1 MPETTKVSDRRQE
14 VGPLGRTLLDAEDFA
29 RAISAG
35 TEWLGANK
43 ELVNSLNVFPVPDGD
58 TGTNMH
64 LTLLAAVRE
73 ISKVQGK
80 TLSDIAEAVAL
91 GSLMG
96 ARGNSGVILSQLL
109 RGFAK
114 GVEGKTTLDVAGLAR
129 GLQVAASMAYKAVMK
144 PVEGTMLTVA
154 RQAARSA
161 VECKRNNLDMVQAVE
176 KILNDAQDTLEKTPE
191 MLPTLK
197 EAGVVDAGGQGL
209 VFFWEGFVKSIRGE
223 AVFAR
228 RDALVA
234 VPQKADSKVAARKAK
249 EEEKRPDLDFR
260 YCTEF
265 LVKGKNLP
273 LDMLRQNLTRFGDC
287 VLVVG
292 TDDVA
297 KVHVHTNHPG
307 QVLEH
312 CIRLGELHEIKI
324 DNMAY
329 QHNEFEEA
337 KSKRDRVVSID
348 SGDDE
353 QDSRY
358 KSGGAGEA
366 KPKEQKVE
374 KPVGVVAVAVGE
386 GLSEILKSLGA
397 DVIVEGGQTMN
408 PSIEELRDAVYQVA
422 AKSVIILPNNGNVIL
437 TADKV
442 KEIVSDIETVVI
454 PTKTIPQG
462 VAALVTYNPSVDA
475 ESNRRS
481 MEDMISQVSTGEVT
495 YAVRASS
502 VNGFSIDEK
511 DFIGIKDG
519 ELCSTGKDRN
529 EVAMSLVSQMV
540 DSDTSLITIYHGK
553 DIRSEDANELAERLA
568 DVYPYLEIEVHYG
581 GQPVYYYIISAE

>member
-1 MPETTKVSDRRQE
+1 M
-14 VGPLGRTLLDAEDFA
+14 GRSLLDAEDFA
-29 RAISAG
+29 RAIAAG

-43 ELVNSLNVFPVPDGD
+43 DLVNALNVFPVPDGD

-73 ISKVQGK
+73 INKVRGK

-114 GVEGKTTLDVAGLAR
+114 GVEGKTTLDVAGLAQ

-154 RQAARSA
+154 RSAARSA
-161 VECKRNNLDMVQAVE
+161 AECRRMELDIVSAVE
-176 KILNDAQDTLEKTPE
+176 KILKDAQETLDRTPE

-209 VFFWEGFVKSIRGE
+209 VFVWEGLVKSIRGE
-223 AVFAR
+223 TVFAKR
-228 RDALVA
+228 EPLVVVPGRADAAPAIGKPKEVA
-234 VPQKADSKVAARKAK
+234 
-249 EEEKRPDLDFR
+249 EETLEFR

-273 LDMLRQNLTRFGDC
+273 LDMLRQNLGGFGDC

-292 TDDVA
+292 TSDVA
-297 KVHVHTNHPG
+297 KVHIHTNHPG
-307 QVLEH
+307 QVMEH

-329 QHNEFEEA
+329 QHTEFEAARSGRNALAPVSYDEEDGCEA
-337 KSKRDRVVSID
+337 NANSK
-348 SGDDE
+348 DE
-353 QDSRY
+353 ANPQESEI
-358 KSGGAGEA
+358 K
-366 KPKEQKVE
+366 
-374 KPVGVVAVAVGE
+374 KPVGVVAVAIGE
-386 GLSEILKSLGA
+386 GLSAILKSLGA
-397 DVIVEGGQTMN
+397 DVVVEGGQTMN
-408 PSIEELRDAVYQVA
+408 PSIEELRDAVYEVS

-442 KEIVSDIETVVI
+442 KELAPDIDIVVV

-462 VAALVTYNPSVDA
+462 IAALISYNPLADA
-475 ESNRRS
+475 EANSES
-481 MEDMISQVSTGEVT
+481 MKGMITQVSTGEVT
-495 YAVRASS
+495 YAVRASN
-502 VNGFSIDEK
+502 VNGFTIDEK

-519 ELCSTGKDRN
+519 DLCSAGKDRN
-529 EVAMSLVSQMV
+529 EVAMNLVSQMV

-553 DIRSEDANELAERLA
+553 DVYSEDANVLAERLA
-568 DVYPYLEIEVHYG
+568 DIYPSLEVEVHYG
-581 GQPVYYYIISAE
+581 GQPVYYYIISTE

>member
-249 EEEKRPDLDFR
+249 EEEKRPDLEFR

-265 LVKGKNLP
+265 LVRGKNLP

>member
-1 MPETTKVSDRRQE
+1 
-14 VGPLGRTLLDAEDFA
+14 
-29 RAISAG
+29 
-35 TEWLGANK
+35 
-43 ELVNSLNVFPVPDGD
+43 
-58 TGTNMH
+58 
-64 LTLLAAVRE
+64 
-73 ISKVQGK
+73 
-80 TLSDIAEAVAL
+80 
-91 GSLMG
+91 
-96 ARGNSGVILSQLL
+96 
-109 RGFAK
+109 
-114 GVEGKTTLDVAGLAR
+114 
-129 GLQVAASMAYKAVMK
+129 MAYKAVMK

-249 EEEKRPDLDFR
+249 EEEKRPDLEFR

>member
-1 MPETTKVSDRRQE
+1 M
-14 VGPLGRTLLDAEDFA
+14 GRTLLDAEDFA

-114 GVEGKTTLDVAGLAR
+114 GVEGKTALDVAGLAR

-234 VPQKADSKVAARKAK
+234 VPQRADSKVSARKAK
-249 EEEKRPDLDFR
+249 EEEKEPDLEFR

-442 KEIVSDIETVVI
+442 KELVSDIETVVI

>member
-249 EEEKRPDLDFR
+249 EEEKRPDLEFR

-442 KEIVSDIETVVI
+442 KELVSDIETVVI

>member
-114 GVEGKTTLDVAGLAR
+114 GVEGKTALDVAGLAR

-234 VPQKADSKVAARKAK
+234 VPQRADSKVSARKAK
-249 EEEKRPDLDFR
+249 EEEKEPDLEFR

-581 GQPVYYYIISAE
+581 GQPVYYYIISVE

>member
-114 GVEGKTTLDVAGLAR
+114 GVEGKTALDVAGLAR

-249 EEEKRPDLDFR
+249 EEEKRPDLEFR

-358 KSGGAGEA
+358 KSGGAGQA

>member
-114 GVEGKTTLDVAGLAR
+114 GVEGKTALDVAGLAR

-234 VPQKADSKVAARKAK
+234 VPQRADSKVSARKAK
-249 EEEKRPDLDFR
+249 EEEKEPDLEFR

>member
-1 MPETTKVSDRRQE
+1 
-14 VGPLGRTLLDAEDFA
+14 LGRTLLDAEDFA

-249 EEEKRPDLDFR
+249 EEEKRPDLEFR

>member
-73 ISKVQGK
+73 ISKVKGK

-249 EEEKRPDLDFR
+249 EEEKRPDLEFR

>member
-114 GVEGKTTLDVAGLAR
+114 GVEGKTALDVAGLAR

-249 EEEKRPDLDFR
+249 EEEKRPDLEFR

>member
-197 EAGVVDAGGQGL
+197 EAGVVDAGGQGV

-249 EEEKRPDLDFR
+249 EEEKRPDLEFR

>member
-197 EAGVVDAGGQGL
+197 EAGVVDAGGQG
-209 VFFWEGFVKSIRGE
+209 VGFFWEGFVKSIRG
-223 AVFAR
+223 
-228 RDALVA
+228 
-234 VPQKADSKVAARKAK
+234 
-249 EEEKRPDLDFR
+249 
-260 YCTEF
+260 
-265 LVKGKNLP
+265 G
-273 LDMLRQNLTRFGDC
+273 
-287 VLVVG
+287 
-292 TDDVA
+292 
-297 KVHVHTNHPG
+297 
-307 QVLEH
+307 
-312 CIRLGELHEIKI
+312 
-324 DNMAY
+324 
-329 QHNEFEEA
+329 
-337 KSKRDRVVSID
+337 
-348 SGDDE
+348 
-353 QDSRY
+353 
-358 KSGGAGEA
+358 
-366 KPKEQKVE
+366 
-374 KPVGVVAVAVGE
+374 
-386 GLSEILKSLGA
+386 
-397 DVIVEGGQTMN
+397 
-408 PSIEELRDAVYQVA
+408 
-422 AKSVIILPNNGNVIL
+422 
-437 TADKV
+437 
-442 KEIVSDIETVVI
+442 
-454 PTKTIPQG
+454 
-462 VAALVTYNPSVDA
+462 
-475 ESNRRS
+475 
-481 MEDMISQVSTGEVT
+481 
-495 YAVRASS
+495 
-502 VNGFSIDEK
+502 
-511 DFIGIKDG
+511 
-519 ELCSTGKDRN
+519 
-529 EVAMSLVSQMV
+529 
-540 DSDTSLITIYHGK
+540 
-553 DIRSEDANELAERLA
+553 
-568 DVYPYLEIEVHYG
+568 
-581 GQPVYYYIISAE
+581 

>member
-1 MPETTKVSDRRQE
+1 
-14 VGPLGRTLLDAEDFA
+14 AEDFA

-249 EEEKRPDLDFR
+249 EEEKRPDLEFR

>member
-114 GVEGKTTLDVAGLAR
+114 GVEGKTALDVAGLAR

-249 EEEKRPDLDFR
+249 EEEKRPDLEFR

-442 KEIVSDIETVVI
+442 KELVSDIETVVI

>member
-1 MPETTKVSDRRQE
+1 M
-14 VGPLGRTLLDAEDFA
+14 GRTLLDAEDFA

-114 GVEGKTTLDVAGLAR
+114 GVEGKTALDVAGLAR

-249 EEEKRPDLDFR
+249 EEEKRPDLEFR

-442 KEIVSDIETVVI
+442 KELVSDIETVVI

>member
-234 VPQKADSKVAARKAK
+234 VPQRADSKVSARKAK
-249 EEEKRPDLDFR
+249 EEEKKPDLEFR

>member
-249 EEEKRPDLDFR
+249 EEEKRPDLEFR

>member
-1 MPETTKVSDRRQE
+1 M
-14 VGPLGRTLLDAEDFA
+14 GRTLLDAEDFA

-249 EEEKRPDLDFR
+249 EEEKRPDLEFR

>member
-234 VPQKADSKVAARKAK
+234 VPQRADSKVSARKAK
-249 EEEKRPDLDFR
+249 EEEKEPDLEFR

>member
-114 GVEGKTTLDVAGLAR
+114 GVEGKTALDVAGLAR

-234 VPQKADSKVAARKAK
+234 VPQRADSKVSARKAK
-249 EEEKRPDLDFR
+249 EEEKEPDLEFR

-442 KEIVSDIETVVI
+442 KELVSDIETVVI

>member
-234 VPQKADSKVAARKAK
+234 VPQRADSKVSARKAK
-249 EEEKRPDLDFR
+249 EEEKEPDLEFR

-442 KEIVSDIETVVI
+442 KELVSDIETVVI

>member
-1 MPETTKVSDRRQE
+1 MPETTKVSDPRQE

-234 VPQKADSKVAARKAK
+234 VPQRADSKVSARKAK
-249 EEEKRPDLDFR
+249 EEEKEPDLEFR

-442 KEIVSDIETVVI
+442 KELVSDIETVVI

>member
-114 GVEGKTTLDVAGLAR
+114 GVEGKTALDVAGLAR

-249 EEEKRPDLDFR
+249 EEEKRPDLEFR

-358 KSGGAGEA
+358 KSGGAGQA

-553 DIRSEDANELAERLA
+553 DTRSEDANELAERLA

>member
-1 MPETTKVSDRRQE
+1 M
-14 VGPLGRTLLDAEDFA
+14 GRNLLDAEDFA
-29 RAISAG
+29 RAIAAG

-43 ELVNSLNVFPVPDGD
+43 ELVNELNVFPVPDGD

-73 ISKVQGK
+73 IGNVQGK
-80 TLSDIAEAVAL
+80 ALSDLAEAVAL

-154 RQAARSA
+154 RAAARSA
-161 VECKRNNLDMVQAVE
+161 AECRRDNLDIVSAVE
-176 KILNDAQDTLEKTPE
+176 KILGDARDTLEKTPE

-209 VFFWEGFVKSIRGE
+209 VFFWEGLVKSIRGE

-228 RDALVA
+228 REPLIV
-234 VPQKADSKVAARKAK
+234 VPQKADAGPAVRKGK
-249 EEEKRPDLDFR
+249 EIAEADLVFK

-273 LDMLRQNLTRFGDC
+273 LDMLRQDLARFGDC

-292 TDDVA
+292 TSDVA
-297 KVHVHTNHPG
+297 KVHIHTNHPG

-312 CIRLGELHEIKI
+312 CIRLGELHEMKI

-337 KSKRDRVVSID
+337 RIRRNSAVPA
-348 SGDDE
+348 GHDDE
-353 QDSRY
+353 EEDFEDNVGS
-358 KSGGAGEA
+358 GEA
-366 KPKEQKVE
+366 ANPKERKIE
-374 KPVGVVAVAVGE
+374 KPVGVVAVAIGE
-386 GLSEILKSLGA
+386 GLSAILRSLGA
-397 DVIVEGGQTMN
+397 DVVVEGGQTMN
-408 PSIEELRDAVYQVA
+408 PSIEELRDAVYEVS

-437 TADKV
+437 TANKV
-442 KEIVSDIETVVI
+442 KELAPDINTVVV

-462 VAALVTYNPSVDA
+462 VAALVTYNPLADA
-475 ESNRRS
+475 ESNRES
-481 MEDMISQVSTGEVT
+481 MQGMIPQVSTGEVT
-495 YAVRASS
+495 YAVRASN

-529 EVAMSLVSQMV
+529 EVAMNLVSQMV
-540 DSDTSLITIYHGK
+540 DADTSLITIYHGE
-553 DIRSEDANELAERLA
+553 DVHSDDANGLAERLA
-568 DVYPYLEIEVHYG
+568 DIYPYLEVEVHYG
-581 GQPVYYYIISAE
+581 GQPVYYYIISTE

>member
-114 GVEGKTTLDVAGLAR
+114 GVEGKTALDVAGLAR

-249 EEEKRPDLDFR
+249 EEEKRPDLEFR

-553 DIRSEDANELAERLA
+553 DTRSEDANELAERLA

>member
-1 MPETTKVSDRRQE
+1 MPERMSVSDRRLG
-14 VGPLGRTLLDAEDFA
+14 VSPLGRSLLDAEDFA
-29 RAISAG
+29 RAIAAG

-43 ELVNSLNVFPVPDGD
+43 ELVNALNVFPVPDGD

-73 ISKVQGK
+73 ISKAQGK
-80 TLSDIAEAVAL
+80 TLSDLAEAVAL

-161 VECKRNNLDMVQAVE
+161 AECRRDNLDIVSAVE
-176 KILNDAQDTLEKTPE
+176 KILRDAQDTLEKTPE

-209 VFFWEGFVKSIRGE
+209 VFFWEGLVKSIRGE
-223 AVFAR
+223 TVFTR
-228 RDALVA
+228 RDTLVV
-234 VPQKADSKVAARKAK
+234 VPQKADAAPAVKRVK
-249 EEEKRPDLDFR
+249 EIAEPDLEFR

-273 LDMLRQNLTRFGDC
+273 LDMLRQDLARFGDC

-292 TDDVA
+292 TSDVA
-297 KVHVHTNHPG
+297 KVHIHTNHPG

-312 CIRLGELHEIKI
+312 CIRMGELHEMKI

-337 KSKRDRVVSID
+337 RFRRNGVASADY
-348 SGDDE
+348 DDEE
-353 QDSRY
+353 QDSPE
-358 KSGGAGEA
+358 KAGSEEA
-366 KPKEQKVE
+366 ANTKERKIE
-374 KPVGVVAVAVGE
+374 KPVGVVAVAIGE
-386 GLSEILKSLGA
+386 GLSAILKSLGA

-408 PSIEELRDAVYQVA
+408 PSIEELRDAVYEVS

-437 TADKV
+437 TANKV
-442 KEIVSDIETVVI
+442 KELAPDIDTVVV

-462 VAALVTYNPSVDA
+462 VAALVTYNPLADA
-475 ESNRRS
+475 ESNRES
-481 MEDMISQVSTGEVT
+481 MQGMISQVSTGEVT
-495 YAVRASS
+495 YAVRASC
-502 VNGFSIDEK
+502 VNGFTIDEK
-511 DFIGIKDG
+511 DFIGIRDG

-529 EVAMSLVSQMV
+529 EVAMNLVSQMV
-540 DSDTSLITIYHGK
+540 DPDTSLITIYHGE
-553 DIRSEDANELAERLA
+553 DVHSEDANGLAERLA
-568 DVYPYLEIEVHYG
+568 DIYPYLEVEVHYG
-581 GQPVYYYIISAE
+581 GQPVYYYIISTE

>member
-1 MPETTKVSDRRQE
+1 M
-14 VGPLGRTLLDAEDFA
+14 GRTLLDAEDFA

-234 VPQKADSKVAARKAK
+234 VPQRADSKVSARKAK
-249 EEEKRPDLDFR
+249 EEEKEPDLEFR

>member
-1 MPETTKVSDRRQE
+1 MSERMSVSDRRQG
-14 VGPLGRTLLDAEDFA
+14 VSPLGRSLLDAEDFA
-29 RAISAG
+29 RAIAAG

-43 ELVNSLNVFPVPDGD
+43 DLVNALNVFPVPDGD

-73 ISKVQGK
+73 IKKTQGK

-96 ARGNSGVILSQLL
+96 ARGNSGVIFSQLL

-154 RQAARSA
+154 RNAARSA
-161 VECKRNNLDMVQAVE
+161 VECRRMEMDIVSAVE
-176 KILNDAQDTLEKTPE
+176 KILKDAQETLDRTPE

-223 AVFAR
+223 TVFTKREPLVVVPGRA
-228 RDALVA
+228 DAAPALAKPKEVA
-234 VPQKADSKVAARKAK
+234 
-249 EEEKRPDLDFR
+249 EEGLEFR

-273 LDMLRQNLTRFGDC
+273 LDMLRQNLARFGDC

-292 TDDVA
+292 TTDVA
-297 KVHVHTNHPG
+297 KVHIHTNHPG

-337 KSKRDRVVSID
+337 KSRRTGLTQESH
-348 SGDDE
+348 DE
-353 QDSRY
+353 EE
-358 KSGGAGEA
+358 GLEA
-366 KPKEQKVE
+366 SVGLKETVNPEESKVR
-374 KPVGVVAVAVGE
+374 KPVGVVAVTIGE
-386 GLSEILKSLGA
+386 GLSAILKSLGA

-408 PSIEELRDAVYQVA
+408 PSIEELRDAVYEVS

-442 KEIVSDIETVVI
+442 KELAPDIDIVVV

-462 VAALVTYNPSVDA
+462 VAALVTYNPLVDA
-475 ESNRRS
+475 LSNAES
-481 MEDMISQVSTGEVT
+481 MKGMIEQVSTGEVT
-495 YAVRASS
+495 YAVRASN
-502 VNGFSIDEK
+502 VNGFTIDER

-519 ELCSTGKDRN
+519 ELCSAGKDRN
-529 EVAMSLVSQMV
+529 EVAMNLVSQMV
-540 DSDTSLITIYHGK
+540 DADTSLITIYHGE
-553 DIRSEDANELAERLA
+553 DVHSEDANGLAERLA
-568 DVYPYLEIEVHYG
+568 DIYPYLEVEVHYG
-581 GQPVYYYIISAE
+581 GQPVYYYIISTE